1 MDRFSDSQQQ
11 NRVTFYFFSF
21 SIQIEREFYT
31 TKVAPIIPIV
41 AGCIGTLIGLV
52 ALAFVTSHLNP
63 SRSSFQNSSNAK
75 GSERSKITVLKPVSH
90 ADANLKNSLVLKVN

>member
-1 MDRFSDSQQQ
+1 MNRFSDSEQQ
-11 NRVTFYFFSF
+11 NRVTFNFFSF

-31 TKVAPIIPIV
+31 NKVAPIVPIV

-63 SRSSFQNSSNAK
+63 SRSSLQNSSNTI
-75 GSERSKITVLKPVSH
+75 GGQRSKLTVLKPASH
-90 ADANLKNSLVLKVN
+90 ADPNQKNSFLLKVN